1 MMPSY
6 QAKILAISLA
16 STLLL
21 SACVGGGGPQG
32 GTRFYSLQ
40 SMDSGVSK
48 QANSAIKVGVGPIRL
63 SRLLRRPQIVT
74 RKSGTEIAMAEKHQW
89 GGLLKE
95 DLSQTLSD
103 NFAGLLGTEN
113 IEQYPWK
120 LSFKP
125 KYSVRIDIDQLDGEL
140 DGFVTLKAHWRLSK
154 GRKEILVRN
163 TTLKQ
168 KVRGGDYN
176 AYVTAQSEVLFKLS
190 ELISKSMR

>member
-1 MMPSY
+1 MKLMFRK
-6 QAKILAISLA
+6 KIVVLSLA

-21 SACVGGGGPQG
+21 SACSGGGGPQG

-40 SMDSGVSK
+40 SMGSELSNK
-48 QANSAIKVGVGPIRL
+48 ANRPIKVGVGPIRL

-74 RKSGTEIAMAEKHQW
+74 RKSGTEIAMAERHQW

-95 DLSQTLSD
+95 DLSQTLGD
-103 NFAGLLGTEN
+103 NFANLLGTEN

-125 KYSVRIDIDQLDGEL
+125 NYSVRIDIDQLDGEL
-140 DGFVTLKAHWRLSK
+140 DGVVTLKAHWRLSK
-154 GRKEILVRN
+154 GRKEIAVRN

-168 KVRGGDYN
+168 KVDGGDYN
-176 AYVTAQSEVLFKLS
+176 AYVTAQSRVLFKLS
-190 ELISKSMR
+190 ELISQSMR